1 METYNING
9 LPSFGLYGR
18 KGEQGQT
25 GNSIYYCKDCSTDT
39 DDCSTAKENDLVI
52 YKNGEYYSL
61 GILSQSLEK
70 TNLFNFDFSK
80 KPDYDIDIQD
90 SSIFFTLLDSRQFDL
105 YICYKNTEK
114 NYTQVI
120 LSSSDGTY
128 TLPNDI
134 SNNEP
139 YSIYMDYYETNYYP
153 QRIKKY
159 LVYTKKVS
167 QN

>member
-25 GNSIYYCKDCSTDT
+25 GNSIYYCKDCSTDE
-39 DDCSTAKENDLVI
+39 CSAAKENDCVI

-61 GILSQSLEK
+61 GILSDSLEN
-70 TNLFNFDFSK
+70 TNLFNFDFYK
-80 KPDYDIDIQD
+80 KPNYDIDIQD
-90 SSIFFTLLDSRQFDL
+90 SSISFTLNEQRQFDL
-105 YICYKNTEK
+105 YIYYKNTEN
-114 NYTQVI
+114 NYTQTYI
-120 LSSSDGTY
+120 SSKNGTY

-134 SNNEP
+134 SDDNQA